1 MASSWFSD
9 VKIADPIEV
18 FLLTDKC
25 KADVHPDKVNLGVG
39 GKLAAFLTICFLKPE
54 TIKRNYKFS
63 AFNVLFI
70 SFQLIE
76 MKKENRMCY
85 QWCVQLNPKWRQIR
99 R

>member
-39 GKLAAFLTICFLKPE
+39 GKLAAFLSIWFL
-54 TIKRNYKFS
+54 
-63 AFNVLFI
+63 
-70 SFQLIE
+70 
-76 MKKENRMCY
+76 
-85 QWCVQLNPKWRQIR
+85 
-99 R
+99 

>member
-39 GKLAAFLTICFLKPE
+39 GKLEAFLSICFFLA
-54 TIKRNYKFS
+54 RNYKEK
-63 AFNVLFI
+63 L
-70 SFQLIE
+70 
-76 MKKENRMCY
+76 
-85 QWCVQLNPKWRQIR
+85 
-99 R
+99 